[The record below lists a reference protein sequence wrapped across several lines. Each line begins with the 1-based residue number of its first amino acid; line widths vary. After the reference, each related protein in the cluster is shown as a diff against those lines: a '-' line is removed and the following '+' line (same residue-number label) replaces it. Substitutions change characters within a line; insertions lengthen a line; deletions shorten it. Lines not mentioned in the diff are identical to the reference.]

1 MSRYRPPRPRS
12 SPYITPEGAD
22 ALREELRVL
31 WKEERPKV
39 TDAVHEAAKNGDRSE
54 NGDYIYGKKRL
65 REIDSR
71 VRYLQKRL
79 DTIEVVDRPPAD
91 RNRVYFGAWITLED
105 DEGNE
110 RHCRIVGA
118 DEIDPNRGY
127 ISIDSPVARRAIG
140 RGLDEEFELRVD
152 DRTLYYVITDIRY
165 DPPDETTPA
174 DNSSANHP

>member
-12 SPYITPEGAD
+12 SPYITPRGAA

-31 WKEERPKV
+31 WKEERPRV
-39 TDAVHEAAKNGDRSE
+39 TSAVHEAAKNGDRSE

-79 DTIEVVDRPPAD
+79 DAIQVVDHPPGD
-91 RNRVYFGAWITLED
+91 RDRVYFGAWITLED
-105 DEGNE
+105 DAGNE

-118 DEIDPNRGY
+118 DEIDPQRGH

-140 RGLDEEFELRVD
+140 KRLDDEIHLEVNG
-152 DRTLYYVITDIRY
+152 RTLYYVITDIRY
-165 DPPDETTPA
+165 DDPGAPASPDN
-174 DNSSANHP
+174 NSHNQV